1 MVPLRS
7 VFAMDAAR
15 TQNSYDQLTHGGTHQ
30 PQDMQEAVKVRA
42 FAILCCLWFMQVVL
56 ANQRRL
62 LIHVLVYRLTQQI
75 GLLRSE
81 LRWHRGIQF
90 DLADK
95 DKPCDDAEVF
105 RAIKERVVEEFELP
119 KEYIDV
125 LYSAEA
131 RFPGDQDV
139 INSAGYLKHNR
150 SKQGQ
155 FQEGDAIPMHEMPL
169 ASLDGTIA
177 TLAERLVEDPQGLDI
192 FGSSQPVVLVAGS
205 IT

>member
-1 MVPLRS
+1 
-7 VFAMDAAR
+7 
-15 TQNSYDQLTHGGTHQ
+15 
-30 PQDMQEAVKVRA
+30 
-42 FAILCCLWFMQVVL
+42 
-56 ANQRRL
+56 
-62 LIHVLVYRLTQQI
+62 VYRLTQQI

-139 INSAGYLKHNR
+139 INSAGYLKYNR